1 MTTLFA
7 KLRWIAGACLLVCLS
22 ACATSDR
29 VVYLG
34 SGTTKV
40 VRLRETIK
48 GAKIWYKD
56 STGVTIPGVADL
68 PEGGYFMGDLNQ

>member
-7 KLRWIAGACLLVCLS
+7 KLRWIAGACLLVSLS

-34 SGTTKV
+34 SGITKV
-40 VRLRETIK
+40 VLLRETIK

-56 STGVTIPGVADL
+56 ITGVTIPGVADL
-68 PEGGYFMGDLNQ
+68 PEWGYFRGDLNQ